1 MSSIS
6 RQARVP
12 DGIERRALKDGEFE
26 SFFRAVDFG
35 FGNDTPQGRIDQERR
50 IFEDDRAFVAL
61 DGDQIVGT
69 TAAQSVPMTVPGGA
83 AVPTAGIAYVGV
95 KPTHRRR
102 GILRAMMDR
111 QLGESRERG
120 DVLAALWPSETP
132 IYGRFGFGMAVPM
145 EHWSI
150 SRKHAAFGGAVDF
163 PGRLT
168 IMSPDDAL
176 PHMQQAYEAAR
187 PLWPG
192 MLARGDHWW
201 GFLLADPE
209 HERRGAGPKVHTVY
223 RDGNV
228 CEGYVTYRINP
239 KEGPSL
245 EIEELVWKTA
255 KAHRALWNYC
265 LSVDLM
271 ETIKYWNLPTDDP
284 LPWLLHDS
292 RQLRREPIDGV
303 WVKLMDVP
311 AALAARAYSADGRI
325 VIRVHDDVSPQ
336 KHGRNDG
343 AYRLE
348 ADGDGASCVATTE
361 AADIELAV
369 ADLAATYLGGVSFTT
384 LRAAGRVEETASG
397 ALERADAMFA
407 GKRMPWCPEE
417 F

>member
-1 MSSIS
+1 MSSTS
-6 RQARVP
+6 KRVNAP
-12 DGIERRALKDGEFE
+12 EGIEVRQLKDGEFE
-26 SFFRAVDFG
+26 PFFRAVDFG
-35 FGNDTPQGRIDQERR
+35 FGNDTPQSRIDQERR

-69 TAAQSVPMTVPGGA
+69 TAAESVPMTVPGGA

-150 SRKHAAFGGAVDF
+150 PRSHAEFREAVDF

-168 IMSPDDAL
+168 IMNPADAL
-176 PHMQQAYEAAR
+176 PHLQHAYEAAR
-187 PLWPG
+187 LVWPG
-192 MLARGDHWW
+192 MLSRGTDWW

-209 HERRGAGPKVHTVY
+209 HERHDATPKIHTVY
-223 RDGNV
+223 RDGDA

-239 KEGPSL
+239 KDGPSL
-245 EIEELVWKTA
+245 EIEELVWATA
-255 KAHRALWNYC
+255 AAHRALWNYC

-271 ETIKYWNLPTDDP
+271 ETIRYWNLPPDDP
-284 LPWLLHDS
+284 LPWMLHDS
-292 RQLRREPIDGV
+292 RRLRREPTDGV
-303 WVKLMDVP
+303 WIKLMDVR
-311 AALAARAYSADGRI
+311 AALAARTYSAEGRI
-325 VIRVHDDVSPQ
+325 VIRVHDEVS
-336 KHGRNDG
+336 GWNDES
-343 AYRLE
+343 YELE
-348 ADGDGASCVATTE
+348 AGSDGASCAATNKTP
-361 AADIELAV
+361 DIELSA
-369 ADLAATYLGGVSFTT
+369 ADLAAAYLGGVSFTN
-384 LRAAGRVEETASG
+384 LLAARRVDETTSG
-397 ALERADAMFA
+397 ALERADRMFI
-407 GKRMPWCPEE
+407 GERMPWCPEE